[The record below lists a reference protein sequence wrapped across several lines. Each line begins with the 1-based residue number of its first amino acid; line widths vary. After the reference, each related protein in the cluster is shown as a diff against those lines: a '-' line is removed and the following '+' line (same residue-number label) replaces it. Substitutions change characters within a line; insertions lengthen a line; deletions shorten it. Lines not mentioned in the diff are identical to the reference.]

1 MGKCLVCLKNSK
13 DGTVARAGETG
24 MGDEDRELW
33 VGDKEGGPDLHG
45 EIGSLLNA
53 ERQWQTL

>member
-1 MGKCLVCLKNSK
+1 M
-13 DGTVARAGETG
+13 ARAGETG

>member
-1 MGKCLVCLKNSK
+1 M
-13 DGTVARAGETG
+13 ARAGETG

-33 VGDKEGGPDLHG
+33 VGDKEGGPDFHG

-53 ERQWQTL
+53 DRQWQTLQAAFMPMFHLTS